1 MVVENFLSLGN
12 ARRPGGLVAGLGGT
26 GDAGSMACA
35 AHLLEGLVTRL
46 RCGGA
51 TGAASLTGSRIRLDG
66 QSGVVLASD
75 GLLGDRLQVCFNA
88 PQILFF
94 LQYLLVLGLAGDYA
108 RQGKYA
114 DGDHDQQTDDHAED
128 VKEVGVLLAHVWIR
142 VERL

>member
-1 MVVENFLSLGN
+1 MVVENFLALGN

-26 GDAGSMACA
+26 GNAGSVACA

-46 RCGGA
+46 GCGGA
-51 TGAASLTGSRIRLDG
+51 TGAASLTGSPIRPDCP
-66 QSGVVLASD
+66 SGGVLASD
-75 GLLGDRLQVCFNA
+75 GLLGDRLEACFNA
-88 PQILFF
+88 LQVLFF

-108 RQGKYA
+108 RQGKYS

-142 VERL
+142 LERL

>member
-1 MVVENFLSLGN
+1 MVIENFLALGN
-12 ARRPGGLVAGLGGT
+12 AGRPRGLVAGLRGT
-26 GDAGSMACA
+26 GNAGSVACA

-66 QSGVVLASD
+66 QSGIVLAGD
-75 GLLGDRLQVCFNA
+75 GLLGDRLQMCFNA
-88 PQILFF
+88 IQVLFF
-94 LQYLLVLGLAGDYA
+94 LQDLLVLGLAGDYA
-108 RQGKYA
+108 RQGKYS
-114 DGDHDQQTDDHAED
+114 DGDQDQQTDDNAED